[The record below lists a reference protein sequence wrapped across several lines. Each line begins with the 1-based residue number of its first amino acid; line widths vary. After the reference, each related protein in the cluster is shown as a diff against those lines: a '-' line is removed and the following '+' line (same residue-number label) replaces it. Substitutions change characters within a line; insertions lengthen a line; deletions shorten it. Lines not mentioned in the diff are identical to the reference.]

1 MCFIFI
7 LLRSYIFID
16 KKLTKQT
23 TVTDNIK
30 KLRAATA
37 RDDTRGAVG
46 KFAGVAQ
53 QYMGQYM
60 GSTWNDMKGQQ
71 KPGTRLSLPTLQLSL
86 P

>member
-30 KLRAATA
+30 KLRGATA
-37 RDDTRGAVG
+37 REDIGGAVSKVG
-46 KFAGVAQ
+46 WGGTAIHETKH
-53 QYMGQYM
+53 GQYM
-60 GSTWNDMKGQQ
+60 GRHERTTETWN
-71 KPGTRLSLPTLQLSL
+71 
-86 P
+86 